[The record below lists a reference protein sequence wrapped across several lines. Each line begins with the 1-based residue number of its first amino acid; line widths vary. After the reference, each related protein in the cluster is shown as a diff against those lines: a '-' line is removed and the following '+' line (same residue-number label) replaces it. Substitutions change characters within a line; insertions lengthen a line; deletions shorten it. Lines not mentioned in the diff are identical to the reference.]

1 MEWERQAESTLNAWA
16 AAAQAGDE
24 AARLAL
30 LRQFEPLIRS
40 TAAWLWRGVL
50 RSQLTNIYERADLI
64 QETQRLFLEL
74 VQEHTLRRG
83 RSFTPFIVTMLRWR
97 ARNFLSQ
104 AQRRRMAGRRQRID
118 DEETLEKV
126 AQLGHALFPDPA
138 AVAIERTVLLDA
150 MRQLTLRQRRLLYLH
165 YWHDVPVVQLAS
177 AWGVSQ
183 QAIRQAL
190 QRAHRSLR
198 RHLVAD
204 TAPQASPAPAGLVL
218 DIIEDKPA
226 HLDTGINDVH
236 ATAPAVAP
244 AQPPPRS
251 PQPANGH

>member
-1 MEWERQAESTLNAWA
+1 MEWEKQAEGTLNAWA
-16 AAAQAGDE
+16 AAAQEGDE

-50 RSQLTNIYERADLI
+50 RSQLTNIYERADLM
-64 QETQRLFLEL
+64 QETRRLFLEL
-74 VQEHTLRRG
+74 VHEHTLRRG

-104 AQRRRMAGRRQRID
+104 VQRRRMPGPRESID
-118 DEETLEKV
+118 DEWTLEQ
-126 AQLGHALFPDPA
+126 AARLGRALFPDPA
-138 AVAIERTVLLDA
+138 VVVARRTELLDA
-150 MRQLTLRQRRLLYLH
+150 MQQLTLRQRRLLYLH
-165 YWHDVPVVQLAS
+165 YWHDVPVAQLAS

-198 RHLVAD
+198 RFLAAD
-204 TAPQASPAPAGLVL
+204 IPPQASPAPAPRVGG
-218 DIIEDKPA
+218 A
-226 HLDTGINDVH
+226 
-236 ATAPAVAP
+236 
-244 AQPPPRS
+244 PPP
-251 PQPANGH
+251 NGRALRQAPRQTALSF